1 MLSRARLTVSLV
13 ATLAA
18 VALALPS
25 GAVAQ
30 DSPVLPYRAG
40 DEAVV
45 ARNILPPGQGQ
56 HLNEAEFAEYQASG
70 AQPERNTDQIA
81 PYEDLVQAAPDLSP
95 DDLDGLFK
103 DASFGIPEDE
113 IDAEYA
119 PRDGVSVLRDTWG
132 VPHVYGSTAED
143 TMFGVGYVSAEDRLF
158 MMDVLRHLGRG
169 RLSELLGASE
179 ANLQADRAQRK
190 LADYTEDELA
200 AMAERA
206 YELDPEVG
214 AVAQTHFDSYV
225 EGINAYIN
233 EALVDPSKMPAIY
246 GAIQQVPEPWTATD
260 TVAVTTLIGG
270 DFSPGGGEQL
280 DNARLLVAL
289 MDEGYSYEEARTIV
303 TDLRMADDPE
313 APTTV
318 DREFPFLTDLPAPD
332 PDAVVIPDDPG
343 TALEAASSA
352 AFPEFVDTPVG
363 PMRLRLGEQHSNAL
377 LVGSELSEDGRG
389 LAVMGPQVGYFSPQI
404 LLEIDMH
411 GPGIHARGAAFPGIS
426 LYVLLGRGANYAWSA
441 TTANGDHRDVRA
453 VELCD
458 PDGGEP
464 DADATHYL
472 DDGDC
477 VEMYTRT
484 DTWQAK
490 PTVAGIPDPGEDAIV
505 VSMTTERTRHGIVQT
520 RGEVD
525 GVPHAFVLQR
535 ESYGKEVDAA
545 LTFTTIHDPAR
556 IGSIED
562 LRQAFVDHFS
572 YSFNWFLIHD
582 NDIAYQMVGH
592 YPHLPDGV
600 DPDLPI
606 NGDSRWDPGELLAED
621 GIPHVVNPD
630 KGYITNWNGKHA
642 RGFRA
647 ADAIYEFGPTQRV
660 MHLDD
665 GVERGREDNG
675 KVDLT
680 ELTQAMAI
688 GGTQDL
694 YGDKVLPLFLEV
706 IGDVDDD
713 RLTEAIGLL
722 DDWNSGGAHRRDLD
736 GDGEVDGQAAVAL
749 FDAWWPKA
757 TAAVFRPV
765 LGDAFDA
772 VPMGITERAR
782 PGGSSYFSGWH
793 GQLHKDLRQILGR
806 EVDGPL
812 SRTYCGEGDLAA
824 CRQDLRD
831 SLDAAIVELE
841 EAFGD
846 DPADWDFDESTQDI
860 AFSDIG
866 LASQRSM
873 HWQNRPTFQQV
884 LTFGDARQP
893 APAPPAE
900 PPAPEPL
907 PTTGGGAALLGILAL
922 GAAFAGRRRGIP
934 GVSSSR

>member
-1 MLSRARLTVSLV
+1 MLSRARLTISVA

-40 DEAVV
+40 DDAVV
-45 ARNILPPGQGQ
+45 ARNILPPGQGK
-56 HLNEAEFAEYQASG
+56 HLNEAEYTEYLLTG
-70 AQPERNTDQIA
+70 AQPERNSDQIA
-81 PYEDLVQAAPDLSP
+81 PYEDLVQAAPELSP
-95 DDLDGLFK
+95 EDLNELYK
-103 DASFGIPEDE
+103 DASFGVPEDE
-113 IDAEYA
+113 IEAEYA
-119 PRDGVSVLRDTWG
+119 PRDGVTVLRDTFG
-132 VPHVYGSTAED
+132 VPHVYGTTAED

-179 ANLQADRAQRK
+179 ANLEADRAQRK
-190 LADYTEDELA
+190 LADYTEEELA
-200 AMAERA
+200 EMAERA
-206 YELDPEVG
+206 QGLDPELG
-214 AVAQTHFDSYV
+214 GIAKTHLDAYI
-225 EGINAYIN
+225 EGINAYID
-233 EALVDPSKMPAIY
+233 EALVDPRKLPAIY
-246 GAIQQVPEPWTATD
+246 DVIQQVPEPWTATD
-260 TVAVTTLIGG
+260 TVAVSTLIGG
-270 DFSPGGGEQL
+270 TFSPGGGEQL

-289 MDEGYSYEEARTIV
+289 MGEGHSYEQARTILA
-303 TDLRMADDPE
+303 DLHMADDPE

-318 DREFPFLTDLPAPD
+318 DAEFPFLTDLPAPD
-332 PDAVVIPDDPG
+332 PDAVVIPDDP
-343 TALEAASSA
+343 AAVLEAASA
-352 AFPEFVDTPVG
+352 AAMPEFVDTPVG
-363 PMRLRLGEQHSNAL
+363 PMRLRLDGQHSNAL
-377 LVGSELSEDGRG
+377 LVGSQLSEDGRA
-389 LAVMGPQVGYFSPQI
+389 LAVMGPQVGYFSPEI

-458 PDGGEP
+458 PEGGEP
-464 DADATHYL
+464 AADATHYL
-472 DDGDC
+472 DDGEC

-484 DTWQAK
+484 DQWLAK
-490 PTVAGIPDPGEDAIV
+490 PTVAGIPQPGEDAIV
-505 VSMTTERTRHGIVQT
+505 VSMTTERTRHGIVQA

-535 ESYGKEVDAA
+535 SSYGKEVDAT
-545 LTFTTIHDPAR
+545 LTYTAIHDPER

-592 YPHLPDGV
+592 YPQLPDGV

-606 NGDSRWDPGELLAED
+606 DGDSRWDPGELLPED
-621 GIPHVVNPD
+621 GIPHAVNPG

-642 RGFRA
+642 PGFRA

-665 GVERGREDNG
+665 GVERGRRDDG

-713 RLTEAIGLL
+713 RLARAIGLL
-722 DDWNSGGAHRRDLD
+722 DDWRADGAHRRDLD

-749 FDAWWPKA
+749 FDAWWPRA
-757 TAAVFRPV
+757 TEAVFRPV
-765 LGDAFDA
+765 LGEAFDA
-772 VPMGITERAR
+772 VPIAITERAR

-793 GQLHKDLRQILGR
+793 GQLHKDLRQILGQDV
-806 EVDGPL
+806 EGPL
-812 SRTYCGEGDLAA
+812 SRTYCGQGDLDT
-824 CRQDLRD
+824 CRQDLRS
-831 SLDAAIVELE
+831 SLDAAIAELE
-841 EAFGD
+841 AEFGS

-893 APAPPAE
+893 AAPPPAE
-900 PPAPEPL
+900 PPAPAPL
-907 PTTGGGAALLGILAL
+907 PTTGGGAALLGVVAL
-922 GAAFAGRRRGIP
+922 GSAFVGRRRVGAGI
-934 GVSSSR
+934 SSSN